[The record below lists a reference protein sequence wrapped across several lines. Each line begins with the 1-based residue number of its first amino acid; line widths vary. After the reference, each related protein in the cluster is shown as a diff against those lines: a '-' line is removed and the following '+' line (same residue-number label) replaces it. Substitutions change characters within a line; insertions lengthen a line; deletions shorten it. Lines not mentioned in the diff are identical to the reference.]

1 MANNGWKKYYLC
13 KIINRVNKSMV
24 IFHWLNMKGIIMGRF
39 KLRIK
44 DIDQINK
51 ELEDRF
57 SYLPKEE
64 RNKLIY
70 GDDFVPVPK
79 QELKRLRIDSYP
91 YLM

>member
-1 MANNGWKKYYLC
+1 
-13 KIINRVNKSMV
+13 
-24 IFHWLNMKGIIMGRF
+24 MGRF

-44 DIDQINK
+44 DINQIHK

-64 RNKLIY
+64 RDKLIY

>member
-1 MANNGWKKYYLC
+1 
-13 KIINRVNKSMV
+13 
-24 IFHWLNMKGIIMGRF
+24 MGRF

-44 DIDQINK
+44 DIDQIHK

-64 RNKLIY
+64 RDKLIY
-70 GDDFVPVPK
+70 GDDFVPVPT

>member
-1 MANNGWKKYYLC
+1 
-13 KIINRVNKSMV
+13 
-24 IFHWLNMKGIIMGRF
+24 MGRF

-44 DIDQINK
+44 DIDQIHK

-64 RNKLIY
+64 RDKLIY

-91 YLM
+91 SLM

>member
-1 MANNGWKKYYLC
+1 
-13 KIINRVNKSMV
+13 
-24 IFHWLNMKGIIMGRF
+24 MGRLN
-39 KLRIK
+39 LRIK

-51 ELEDRF
+51 ELEERF
-57 SYLPKEE
+57 SYLSKEE
-64 RNKLIY
+64 RDKLIY

>member
-1 MANNGWKKYYLC
+1 
-13 KIINRVNKSMV
+13 
-24 IFHWLNMKGIIMGRF
+24 MGRF

-44 DIDQINK
+44 DIDQIHK

-91 YLM
+91 YFM

>member
-1 MANNGWKKYYLC
+1 
-13 KIINRVNKSMV
+13 
-24 IFHWLNMKGIIMGRF
+24 MGRF

-44 DIDQINK
+44 DIDRIHK

-64 RNKLIY
+64 RDKLIY

>member
-1 MANNGWKKYYLC
+1 
-13 KIINRVNKSMV
+13 
-24 IFHWLNMKGIIMGRF
+24 MGRF

-64 RNKLIY
+64 RDKLIY
-70 GDDFVPVPK
+70 GDDFVLVPK

-91 YLM
+91 YLMQCRG